1 MIYYMINPL
10 IIVNWNRH
18 LIASEKKRPH
28 GAQSK
33 HSKAFSHRIL
43 IFRGSF
49 QWSYEMKV
57 VGLQWKWFH
66 CKTQNHLK
74 TILLAIFLQSQ
85 AVTRLTRIASYLLF
99 TGSSI
104 SVCSHVFFLNP
115 LIFNWSH
122 HIHRET
128 VETNKVMNYPLCI
141 PFSGLLHLN
150 WPEHAMG
157 WIMSFFHEL
166 CTYFF
171 KNNGTFFFKNTWM
184 FINYL

>member
-1 MIYYMINPL
+1 MGP
-10 IIVNWNRH
+10 NR
-18 LIASEKKRPH
+18 
-28 GAQSK
+28 K

-57 VGLQWKWFH
+57 VGLQWKRFH

-85 AVTRLTRIASYLLF
+85 AVTRLTRIASSLLF

-104 SVCSHVFFLNP
+104 SVCSHVFFFNP

-128 VETNKVMNYPLCI
+128 VETSYELPTMYSIQRFITSELTGTCN
-141 PFSGLLHLN
+141 GLDNVFLS
-150 WPEHAMG
+150 
-157 WIMSFFHEL
+157 WIM
-166 CTYFF
+166 
-171 KNNGTFFFKNTWM
+171 
-184 FINYL
+184 YLLLQK